1 MPCRSDALLA
11 LVCSR
16 AVEGFCHPDV
26 QECIYVDGPETA
38 TVSFV
43 SELAPP
49 SASDFHLQITWQ
61 VGDPMRSNVAICGG
75 AAAAAHAWC

>member
-16 AVEGFCHPDV
+16 AVVGFCHPDV
-26 QECIYVDGPETA
+26 QDCIYVDGPETA
-38 TVSFV
+38 TISFV

-49 SASDFHLQITWQ
+49 SASKYHLQITWQ
-61 VGDPMRSNVAICGG
+61 VGDPTRSNVAICVV
-75 AAAAAHAWC
+75 AAAAAHA